1 MQGGNVYYVVSRTA
15 FFKPEKKGGVSETRF
30 LTILDLWELEKDQA
44 RRFAKYPTSTIKKL
58 KAQGIEDAEIIEVA
72 EATDALEPEPTRGN
86 DLPPAVVIET
96 PSLRL
101 KVRPVL
107 RNPEPEPTEEPVPQ
121 PTAVAVVNSAPQ
133 PALRQSILLQF
144 GDSPSPTPTPNRQE
158 PWRGFVHIGRAS
170 DGEARL
176 ANLKCRDAVSFTYYY
191 PTGQSLGQ
199 IFVCWYGLKDGRVV
213 PSLEAF
219 GEAWM
224 VMSYMP
230 DVVHFLSKVD
240 AMNLTPEDFCTALER
255 QGFQNMTDEPSA

>member
-15 FFKPEKKGGVSETRF
+15 FFKPEKKGGVCETRF
-30 LTILDLWELEKDQA
+30 LTILDLWELEKEQA
-44 RRFAKYPTSTIKKL
+44 RRFAKYPTSTLKKL

-72 EATDALEPEPTRGN
+72 EATDDLVPEPANSG
-86 DLPPAVVIET
+86 LPPAVVIET

-107 RNPEPEPTEEPVPQ
+107 RSPEPTEEPTAAAQ
-121 PTAVAVVNSAPQ
+121 PVATTALPPQ
-133 PALRQSILLQF
+133 PALRQTVLRQF
-144 GDSPSPTPTPNRQE
+144 GDSPAPNRQE
-158 PWRGFVHIGRAS
+158 PWRGFVHISQAT
-170 DGEARL
+170 DGAARL

-230 DVVHFLSKVD
+230 DVVHVLSKVD
-240 AMNLTPEDFCTALER
+240 AMNLTPEAFCEALER
-255 QGFQNMTDEPSA
+255 QGFQNMTLS

>member
-1 MQGGNVYYVVSRTA
+1 MERGNVYYVVSRTA
-15 FFKPEKKGGVSETRF
+15 FFKPEKKGGICETRF

-58 KAQGIEDAEIIEVA
+58 KAQGIEDAQIIEVA
-72 EATDALEPEPTRGN
+72 EATDDLVPESTN
-86 DLPPAVVIET
+86 SDLPPAVVIET

-107 RNPEPEPTEEPVPQ
+107 RGELTEESTPVAQ
-121 PTAVAVVNSAPQ
+121 PVAAALPPQ
-133 PALRQSILLQF
+133 PALRQTVLRQF
-144 GDSPSPTPTPNRQE
+144 GDSPAPNRQE
-158 PWRGFVHIGRAS
+158 PWRGFVHIGQAT
-170 DGEARL
+170 DGAERL
-176 ANLKCRDAVSFTYYY
+176 GNLKCRDAVSFTYYY

-240 AMNLTPEDFCTALER
+240 AMNLTPEAFCEALER
-255 QGFQNMTDEPSA
+255 QGFQNMTLSQQ